1 MKKYLV
7 FSPNVRMFVPQRNP
21 TAFFTSVHH
30 KLVNFLA
37 LLFTQMVLPV
47 SNDAFSYERL
57 IIMAMRGNLSKKA
70 YCNIGQ
76 YLL

>member
-1 MKKYLV
+1 MKKNSI
-7 FSPNVRMFVPQRNP
+7 FSPNVRVFVPQRNP
-21 TAFFTSVHH
+21 TTFFTSVIH
-30 KLVNFLA
+30 KLVNFLV

-47 SNDAFSYERL
+47 SNDAFSYERS
-57 IIMAMRGNLSKKA
+57 IIVAMRENLSKKA